1 MMLRFCADRAIGKA
15 AGSVEKVS
23 VLASGGLD
31 SSVLIAKL
39 AADAEVHPIY
49 VRCGLA
55 WEDAELAVLRSFI
68 DALKK
73 PNVTAVI
80 ELSAPAAALYGDHW
94 SVTGKSVP
102 AADEP
107 DENTYL
113 PGRNILLIT
122 LAAIWGST
130 HEVSRIAIGSLGS
143 NPFPDATPQFFETLA
158 RALSIGLAH
167 SVIIEAPLSG
177 LHKDELI
184 KQFKDLP
191 LELTLTCMDPANGQ
205 HCGRCNKCFERQQAF
220 HKAGVVDRTTY

>member
-1 MMLRFCADRAIGKA
+1 
-15 AGSVEKVS
+15 VEKVS

-73 PNVTAVI
+73 SNVTPVT
-80 ELSAPAAALYGDHW
+80 ELSAQAAALYGDHW
-94 SVTGKSVP
+94 SVTGKGVP

-113 PGRNILLIT
+113 PGRNILLIS

-130 HEVSRIAIGSLGS
+130 HDVSRIAIGSLGG
-143 NPFPDATPQFFETLA
+143 NPFPDATTEFFESFG
-158 RALSIGLAH
+158 RDLSIGLNH
-167 SVIIEAPLSG
+167 KVLIEAPLRG
-177 LHKDELI
+177 FHKEDLI
-184 KQFKDLP
+184 RDFKDLP
-191 LELTLTCMDPANGQ
+191 LQLTLTCMAPVGST
-205 HCGRCNKCFERQQAF
+205 HCGQCNKCFERQQAF
-220 HKAGVVDRTTY
+220 HKAGVVDRTVYLS

>member
-1 MMLRFCADRAIGKA
+1 VDKI
-15 AGSVEKVS
+15 S

-39 AADAEVHPIY
+39 AAEAEVYPIY
-49 VRCGLA
+49 VRCGFA
-55 WEDAELAVLRSFI
+55 WEEMELAAIESFL
-68 DALKK
+68 DALHS
-73 PNVTAVI
+73 PNVRTIVV
-80 ELSAPAAALYGDHW
+80 LSAPTDVLYGDHW
-94 SVTGKSVP
+94 SVTGARVP

-130 HEVSRIAIGSLGS
+130 HGVSRIAIGSLGS

-158 RALSIGLAH
+158 RALSMGLAH

-184 KQFKDLP
+184 RQFKDLP

-205 HCGRCNKCFERQQAF
+205 HCGQCNKCFERQQAF
-220 HKAGVVDRTTY
+220 HKAGVVDRTTYIG